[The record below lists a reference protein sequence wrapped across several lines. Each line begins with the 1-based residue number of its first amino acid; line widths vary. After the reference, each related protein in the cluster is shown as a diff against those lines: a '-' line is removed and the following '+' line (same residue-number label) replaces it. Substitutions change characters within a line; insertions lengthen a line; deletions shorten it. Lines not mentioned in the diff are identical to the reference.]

1 MNSNET
7 YIYHPVTMEKYSLYD
22 YEGQELLRQ
31 LLKSYS
37 LYGGAKKKKKKQN
50 KKKYEKVEKEANKP
64 KTKKEMFFNKELPEN
79 YKHLDLSTE
88 IKDFMNTYKK
98 KSKYELMDYLS
109 GETNEQYKIPSELHD
124 AYKRNKL
131 DGPDIEAKHIYNPC
145 MPIKWRDDFMSINK
159 LIKRFFEKHSNS
171 KDVSNELKKILEEEI
186 QFEDEVEKP
195 KYKQT
200 AMEILNRLFMISA
213 PVPFYKLSMKQ
224 LADSVLDIIQETITA
239 FAILKT
245 PAFDMESDFDK
256 QLLLYYINYYGDK
269 FYTPILNVYNNIKVA
284 INDAIKD
291 MTKTYK
297 KQNLTE
303 ENIDKHL
310 KVIVVGNNQ
319 NYNKIMEKIMRFR
332 QYISNK
338 KKEALETN
346 ENGRY
351 EEPIS
356 YYACVKVDILGNEIF
371 TLSGDEGLLY
381 LTTEGEIKQ
390 TIKSIMKQPPS
401 KLISF
406 YAKKLKQP
414 NDKIYITDS
423 NDELDNYYDISLELY
438 IFKLL
443 VNNKIQSNEN

>member
-22 YEGQELLRQ
+22 YEGQEVLRQ

-64 KTKKEMFFNKELPEN
+64 KMKKEMFFNKELPED

-109 GETNEQYKIPSELHD
+109 GETNEKYKIPSELYD
-124 AYKRNKL
+124 AYKRDKL
-131 DGPDIEAKHIYNPC
+131 DGPDIEAKYIYNPC

-171 KDVSNELKKILEEEI
+171 QDVSNELKKILEEEI
-186 QFEDEVEKP
+186 QFEDEVEKS

-200 AMEILNRLFMISA
+200 AMEILNRLFVISA

-245 PAFDMESDFDK
+245 PTFDMENDFDK
-256 QLLLYYINYYGDK
+256 HLLLYYINYYGGK

-303 ENIDKHL
+303 DNIDKHL

-356 YYACVKVDILGNEIF
+356 YYACVKVDILGDEIF

-390 TIKSIMKQPPS
+390 TIKSIMKQPPG

-423 NDELDNYYDISLELY
+423 DDELDTYYDISLELY
-438 IFKLL
+438 ILKLL
-443 VNNKIQSNEN
+443 VDNKIQSNEN